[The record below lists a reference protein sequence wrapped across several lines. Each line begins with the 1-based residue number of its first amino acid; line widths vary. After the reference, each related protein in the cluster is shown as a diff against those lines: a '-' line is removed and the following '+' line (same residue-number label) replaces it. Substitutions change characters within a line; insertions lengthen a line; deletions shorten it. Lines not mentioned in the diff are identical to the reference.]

1 VDSGAAHTRVPSQN
15 LIHVK
20 DRFRRSLFAREKARR
35 GLFTEGN
42 MESSEKP
49 RSPLSGPLFIA
60 LVGAGYAAVALC
72 YYFMFN
78 HANLQL

>member
-1 VDSGAAHTRVPSQN
+1 

-20 DRFRRSLFAREKARR
+20 DRFRRSLFAREKPDA
-35 GLFTEGN
+35 GFFTQGN

-49 RSPLSGPLFIA
+49 RSPLSRPLFIA
-60 LVGAGYAAVALC
+60 LVGAGYAAVALG